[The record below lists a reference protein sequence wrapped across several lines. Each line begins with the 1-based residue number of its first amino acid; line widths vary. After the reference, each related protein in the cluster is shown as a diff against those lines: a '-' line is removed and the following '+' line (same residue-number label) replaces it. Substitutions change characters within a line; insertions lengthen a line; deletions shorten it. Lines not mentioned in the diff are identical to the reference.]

1 MPMLYFSLNLSCDFE
16 HGLQTQQ
23 QELESTVRRPP
34 ASVRAK
40 KLGRDFPSTP
50 LALPSAIS
58 GWSKAPPKPI
68 EETPI
73 RPARLPSAF
82 NRMSP
87 TKPRKSPEKI
97 KNGMLPGFENAF
109 ETSTPRKSP
118 SKKIARVKEERII
131 EPPIFGPE
139 TKNDLRLPSQLSQG
153 PSQFQFEPLSKQTE
167 SHEIFTLRQ
176 PSRSASSEQS
186 QVNDIEMDVAPM
198 ESDEDIVPEELEI
211 LQPTNWKA
219 EVIPFCFLR

>member
-1 MPMLYFSLNLSCDFE
+1 MILPRNFE
-16 HGLQTQQ
+16 HGSQTQQ
-23 QELESTVRRPP
+23 QELESTIRKPP

-58 GWSKAPPKPI
+58 GWSRGAQKPV

-73 RPARLPSAF
+73 RHARLQPAS

-87 TKPRKSPEKI
+87 TRPRKSPEKI

-118 SKKIARVKEERII
+118 SKRIARVKEERII
-131 EPPIFGPE
+131 EPPIFGPD

-153 PSQFQFEPLSKQTE
+153 PSQFQFEPLPKQTE
-167 SHEIFTLRQ
+167 AHEIFTLGQ
-176 PSRSASSEQS
+176 RSGPTSEQS
-186 QVNDIEMDVAPM
+186 QTNDIEMDMAPM
-198 ESDEDIVPEELEI
+198 ESDEDIVLEELDMI
-211 LQPTNWKA
+211 QPTNWKA
-219 EVIPFCFLR
+219 EVIPFLSSTIMT